1 MLRVVENKPRPSE
14 KIVGRLLV
22 GAREGLHAGN
32 PRLEGIQF
40 VVEVIVV
47 GLEREGDGLH
57 ADVVFFARQPEQ
69 RVGLEQDD
77 RIADVV
83 VAPAVIGVKRA
94 VYVFVGFGLR
104 VAGRNPGKQ
113 HQ

>member
-1 MLRVVENKPRPSE
+1 
-14 KIVGRLLV
+14 
-22 GAREGLHAGN
+22 
-32 PRLEGIQF
+32 
-40 VVEVIVV
+40 VV

-94 VYVFVGFGLR
+94 VYVL
-104 VAGRNPGKQ
+104 
-113 HQ
+113 

>member
-1 MLRVVENKPRPSE
+1 MFRVVENKPRPSE

-22 GAREGLHAGN
+22 CACEGLHAGN
-32 PRLEGIQF
+32 PRLERIQF

-57 ADVVFFARQPEQ
+57 ADVVFFARQPEH

-94 VYVFVGFGLR
+94 VYVL
-104 VAGRNPGKQ
+104 
-113 HQ
+113 